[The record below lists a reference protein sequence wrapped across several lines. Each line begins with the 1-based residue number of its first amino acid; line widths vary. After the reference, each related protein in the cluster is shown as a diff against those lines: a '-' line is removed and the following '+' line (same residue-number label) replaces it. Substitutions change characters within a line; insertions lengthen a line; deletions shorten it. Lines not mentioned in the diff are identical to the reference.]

1 MVVPESRY
9 GLDCATIADDALITA
24 AVPSG
29 SSADPLVTASGVGIA
44 IPRVTSIISVGGNV
58 CEWSNGCPPERP
70 VRDQPGVFR
79 NRRRSPIASRCGW
92 SEMAASFGMPYD
104 MRECNPYACSM
115 SAAVG
120 DAWVTLFG
128 AGAFDPVATDA
139 LFSAVIAAVEG
150 AGSPAATVTPSRDRP
165 QFGECEEVIPTTT
178 VQAITG
184 LADAGLN
191 NDAGGRSAAS
201 EATLVADNLGCHW
214 MSEDQMAIA
223 SSVTWVH
230 DGRWATNGQVPP
242 APSRRCRSPE
252 SAPMTSRRC
261 DAIPTSDRRAR
272 STSRWGRTGSTCRGQ
287 PRHWPSPSPKPW
299 SPDAADPARFR
310 PDAAS
315 RGTGPSPTGIP
326 RLTTSCCG
334 PRTDRPP
341 A

>member
-1 MVVPESRY
+1 
-9 GLDCATIADDALITA
+9 
-24 AVPSG
+24 
-29 SSADPLVTASGVGIA
+29 
-44 IPRVTSIISVGGNV
+44 
-58 CEWSNGCPPERP
+58 
-70 VRDQPGVFR
+70 
-79 NRRRSPIASRCGW
+79 
-92 SEMAASFGMPYD
+92 

-139 LFSAVIAAVEG
+139 LFSAVIAEVEG

-230 DGRWATNGQVPP
+230 DGRWAYERASAAGTF
-242 APSRRCRSPE
+242 APVSLAGVGPDDI
-252 SAPMTSRRC
+252 AALRC
-261 DAIPTSDRRAR
+261 DPDIGPSCAIDIALGPDRINVSGPAQALAIAL
-272 STSRWGRTGSTCRGQ
+272 SRIGSMPGRVERRPLRRPHFVVGTR
-287 PRHWPSPSPKPW
+287 
-299 SPDAADPARFR
+299 PAGGVF
-310 PDAAS
+310 
-315 RGTGPSPTGIP
+315 RGTQHHHDGRRIP
-326 RLTTSCCG
+326 
-334 PRTDRPP
+334 PRRR
-341 A
+341 

>member
-1 MVVPESRY
+1 MPAASPTPTEEADATWFVPESRY

-58 CEWSNGCPPERP
+58 CEWSNGAPQNDQYGINPEYS
-70 VRDQPGVFR
+70 G
-79 NRRRSPIASRCGW
+79 IAVEVLSQADAGW

-165 QFGECEEVIPTTT
+165 QFGECEEVIPTTN

-214 MSEDQMAIA
+214 MSGDQMAIA
-223 SSVTWVH
+223 SSVTL
-230 DGRWATNGQVPP
+230 GP
-242 APSRRCRSPE
+242 
-252 SAPMTSRRC
+252 
-261 DAIPTSDRRAR
+261 RRAV
-272 STSRWGRTGSTCRGQ
+272 GLRTGKCRRHLRAGVARRSR
-287 PRHWPSPSPKPW
+287 PR
-299 SPDAADPARFR
+299 
-310 PDAAS
+310 
-315 RGTGPSPTGIP
+315 
-326 RLTTSCCG
+326 
-334 PRTDRPP
+334 
-341 A
+341 